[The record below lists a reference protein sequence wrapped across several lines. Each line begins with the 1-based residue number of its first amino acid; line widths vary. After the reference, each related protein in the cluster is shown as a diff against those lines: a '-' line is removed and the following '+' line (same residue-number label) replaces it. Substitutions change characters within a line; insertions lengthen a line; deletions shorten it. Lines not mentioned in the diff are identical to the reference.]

1 MRWLAIVLPLVVLA
15 MASPAPAQNPNSVD
29 GRTPAFSV
37 SISPGEVTATPEMW
51 FYEQYLRQRMDPKTA
66 VRERAEFKAAQRD
79 RRIAARKW
87 FGFSN
92 IRPSASADPY
102 NGDYSPVWSS
112 NNASSP
118 YQWNG
123 VGSPLVVVRPGTA
136 STY

>member
-1 MRWLAIVLPLVVLA
+1 MKWLAIALPLVVLT
-15 MASPAPAQNPNSVD
+15 MAEPAPAQNAANR
-29 GRTPAFSV
+29 GTPAFSV
-37 SISPGEVTATPEMW
+37 SVSPGEVTATPEMW
-51 FYEQYLRQRMDPKTA
+51 FYEQYLRRRMDPKTA

-92 IRPSASADPY
+92 ARPTASSDPY
-102 NGDYSPVWSS
+102 NGDYSPKWSS
-112 NNASSP
+112 NNSRYP

-123 VGSPLVVVRPGTA
+123 VGTPLVVIRPESR